1 MISNHL
7 VESTGIL
14 RSNQMAV
21 SSHLRESLASA
32 PLLRGPQDLRNVLRA
47 WGRHQAALWQGAP
60 QLFTELD
67 LTMAQ
72 FRALSLLR
80 IEGRLTGKDLAARLH
95 VTPATLIPMVDR
107 LESHGY
113 VRRVPDRQDRRLT
126 WIEPTAK
133 SYRLFWRLWVGPRAK
148 MLRAVHRLSPTDR
161 KEFARLLNL
170 VAVNL

>member
-1 MISNHL
+1 
-7 VESTGIL
+7 
-14 RSNQMAV
+14 MAV
-21 SSHLRESLASA
+21 SSRIGQSLGDAHLLH
-32 PLLRGPQDLRNVLRA
+32 GPQDLRTVLRA

-95 VTPATLIPMVDR
+95 VTPATMIPLVDR
-107 LESHGY
+107 LEAHGY
-113 VRRVPDRQDRRLT
+113 VRRVPDQQDRRLT
-126 WIEPTAK
+126 WIEPTSK
-133 SYRLFWRLWVGPRAK
+133 SFRLFRRLWVGPQAK
-148 MLRAVHRLSPTDR
+148 MLRAIHRLSPTDR

-170 VAVNL
+170 VALNLEA

>member
-1 MISNHL
+1 
-7 VESTGIL
+7 
-14 RSNQMAV
+14 MAV
-21 SSHLRESLASA
+21 SSRLRESVGDH
-32 PLLRGPQDLRNVLRA
+32 PQLRGSEEMRHVLRA

-80 IEGRLTGKDLAARLH
+80 IEGRLTGKDLAGRLH

-113 VRRVPDRQDRRLT
+113 VRRVPDQQDRRLT
-126 WIEPTAK
+126 WIEPTPK
-133 SYRLFWRLWVGPRAK
+133 TYRLFWRMWVGPQAK
-148 MLRAVHRLSPTDR
+148 MLRAIHRLSPTDR

-170 VAVNL
+170 VAVNLEG

>member
-1 MISNHL
+1 
-7 VESTGIL
+7 
-14 RSNQMAV
+14 MAL
-21 SSHLRESLASA
+21 SSRAREALGDA
-32 PLLRGPQDLRNVLRA
+32 PLLRGPEETRSVLRA

-60 QLFTELD
+60 HLFTELD

-80 IEGRLTGKDLAARLH
+80 IDGRLTGKDLAARLH
-95 VTPATLIPMVDR
+95 VTPATLIPLVDR

-113 VRRVPDRQDRRLT
+113 VRRVPDQQDRRLT

-133 SYRLFWRLWVGPRAK
+133 AYRLFWRLWVGPQAK
-148 MLRAVHRLSPTDR
+148 MLRAIHRLSPTDR

-170 VAVNL
+170 VAVNLER